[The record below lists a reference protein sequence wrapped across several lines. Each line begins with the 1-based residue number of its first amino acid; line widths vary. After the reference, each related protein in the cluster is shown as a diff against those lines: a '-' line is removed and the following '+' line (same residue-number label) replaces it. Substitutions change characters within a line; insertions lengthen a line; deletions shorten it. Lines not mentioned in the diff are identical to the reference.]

1 MSCRNCWQ
9 RESGRGEGGT
19 LSHNGKYFPYLRG
32 TLIEPQKHLLWVFP
46 IHKSLSTLRT
56 PSHHDK
62 RVTKVGQLISKHIC
76 VQQIFVLSWEQSF
89 KRRLKKLKQKVNQ
102 LLSFISRLF
111 TFMYFKDLRI
121 ICIRDLPFAMQ
132 NNPPRLLS
140 RLWTYLLCFFLHKN
154 TLFE

>member
-1 MSCRNCWQ
+1 M
-9 RESGRGEGGT
+9 
-19 LSHNGKYFPYLRG
+19 
-32 TLIEPQKHLLWVFP
+32 
-46 IHKSLSTLRT
+46 
-56 PSHHDK
+56 
-62 RVTKVGQLISKHIC
+62 GQLISKHIC

-132 NNPPRLLS
+132 NNSPDSSPACEHIYFASSCTKIHCSNNIASKTPFPIAMHMSKADERRQRMHETRKLPRKLNKFPIKVV
-140 RLWTYLLCFFLHKN
+140 TN
-154 TLFE
+154 TKKMKQLKAKA